1 MISFQV
7 SIIITSSYPLKFD
20 EIALILFDRTVYPI
34 PISIELMGEIIQI
47 KLSVL
52 QSEFAA

>member
-34 PISIELMGEIIQI
+34 SISIELMGEIIQI